1 MGRVR
6 GSVPA
11 EQLLEAWGVN
21 NRVNLMLLDA
31 ISPAGL
37 KSTLSTRGGRDVA
50 RQFAHMHNVRVQW
63 LEVSA
68 RDLAAGLTKFDTDD
82 SPAAG
87 VLKKSFTASGD
98 AIGELIARSVADSG
112 KVKSYKRSVATML
125 GYFIAHEGHHRGS
138 ILLTLKQTGNKV
150 PSEVQWGIWEWDKI

>member
-1 MGRVR
+1 MGAGR
-6 GSVPA
+6 GGVSA

-31 ISPAGL
+31 ISPAGM

-68 RDLAAGLTKFDTDD
+68 KDLAGGLTKFDTED

-87 VLKKSFTASGD
+87 VLKKNLKASAD
-98 AIGELIARSVADSG
+98 AIGALIDRSVADGG
-112 KVKSYKRSVATML
+112 KVKSYKRGVATML

-150 PSEVQWGIWEWDKI
+150 PSEVQWGIWDWGKI